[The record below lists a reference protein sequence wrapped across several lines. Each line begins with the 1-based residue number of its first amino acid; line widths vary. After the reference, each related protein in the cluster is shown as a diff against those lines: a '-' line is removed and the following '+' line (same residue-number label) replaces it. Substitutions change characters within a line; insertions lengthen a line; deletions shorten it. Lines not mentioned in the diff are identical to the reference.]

1 MLSYDFD
8 WSVIWRHPY
17 GQWMLDGIWTT
28 IHLSLLAWVIAVA
41 LGLMVGVFRV
51 LPNRI
56 TLFIGGS
63 YVELIRNTPYLVQ
76 LFFWYFAAPSILP
89 RANEMWLYDHVPSL
103 PYWTGVIC
111 LGVYN
116 ASRVGEQ
123 IRAGMLSIPTDQYQA
138 AFSTGLTTYQT
149 YRYVIIPYAIRII
162 IPPFTT
168 EFLTCFKNSAL
179 TMTIGV
185 LETTGASYLIDS
197 YTWHGLETTTAASV
211 VYIVITLCVV
221 GFMAWVE
228 RRVQIPGMIA
238 RGR

>member
-1 MLSYDFD
+1 MFSYDFD

-17 GQWMLDGIWTT
+17 GEWMLLGIWTT
-28 IHLSLLAWVIAVA
+28 IKLSILAWIIAMI
-41 LGLMVGVFRV
+41 LGMVVGVFRV
-51 LPNRI
+51 LPNRL
-56 TLFIGGS
+56 TRFIGAT

-76 LFFWYFAAPSILP
+76 LFFWYFAFLLMFPKSVQQWVYDNIPELP
-89 RANEMWLYDHVPSL
+89 F
-103 PYWTGVIC
+103 WTGVIC
-111 LGVYN
+111 LGVYT

-123 IRAGMLSIPTDQYQA
+123 LRAGMLSIPREQYQA
-138 AFSTGLTTYQT
+138 AFSTGLNTYQT
-149 YRYVIIPYAIRII
+149 YRYVIIPYAIRVI

-185 LETTGASYLIDS
+185 TETTGAAYLIDS

-211 VYIVITLCVV
+211 VYIIISLSVAL
-221 GFMAWVE
+221 FMAFVE
-228 RRVQIPGMIA
+228 KRIYIPGMIA

>member
-1 MLSYDFD
+1 MFSYEFD
-8 WSVIWRHPY
+8 WSVLWKHPY
-17 GQWMLDGIWTT
+17 GQWMLQGIWTT
-28 IHLSLLAWVIAVA
+28 ITLSSLAFLIAMI

-56 TLFIGGS
+56 TRVIGGS

-76 LFFWYFAAPSILP
+76 LFFWYFGVPSLLP
-89 RANEMWLYDHVPSL
+89 KMGELWLYDHVPGL
-103 PYWTGVIC
+103 PYWTGVVC
-111 LGVYN
+111 LGVYT
-116 ASRVGEQ
+116 ASRLGEQ
-123 IRAGMLSIPTDQYQA
+123 IRAGMLSIPSDQYQA
-138 AFSTGLTTYQT
+138 ALATGLTTSQT
-149 YRYVIIPYAIRII
+149 YRYVIIPYAMRII

-211 VYIVITLCVV
+211 VYILITLCIVL
-221 GFMAWVE
+221 FMTWVE
-228 RRVQIPGMIA
+228 KRIHIPGMIA

>member
-1 MLSYDFD
+1 MFSYDFE
-8 WSVIWRHPY
+8 WSVLWRHPY
-17 GQWMLDGIWTT
+17 GQWMLQGIWTT
-28 IHLSLLAWVIAVA
+28 ITLSSLAFLIAVT

-56 TLFIGGS
+56 TRFIGGS

-76 LFFWYFAAPSILP
+76 LFFWYFGVPSLLP
-89 RANEMWLYDHVPSL
+89 KMGELWLYDHVPGL
-103 PYWTGVIC
+103 PYWTGVVC
-111 LGVYN
+111 LGVYT

-138 AFSTGLTTYQT
+138 AFSTGLTTSQT

-221 GFMAWVE
+221 MFMAWVE
-228 RRVQIPGMIA
+228 KRIHIPGMIA

>member
-1 MLSYDFD
+1 MFSYEFD
-8 WSVIWRHPY
+8 WGVLWRHPY
-17 GQWMLDGIWTT
+17 GQWMLNGIWTT
-28 IHLSLLAWVIAVA
+28 IHLSLLAWCIAVM

-51 LPNRI
+51 LPNRG
-56 TLFIGGS
+56 TRFIGGS

-76 LFFWYFAAPSILP
+76 LFVWYFVVPSILP
-89 RANEMWLYDHVPSL
+89 QAGEKWLYDHVPDL

-111 LGVYN
+111 LGVYT

-123 IRAGMLSIPTDQYQA
+123 IRAGMLSIPPEQYQA

-149 YRYVIIPYAIRII
+149 YRYVIIPYALRII

-221 GFMAWVE
+221 LFMAWVE
-228 RRVQIPGMIA
+228 RRVQIPGMIS
-238 RGR
+238 RRR

>member
-1 MLSYDFD
+1 MFSYDFD
-8 WSVIWRHPY
+8 WSVLWRHPY
-17 GQWMLDGIWTT
+17 GRWMLDGIWTT
-28 IHLSLLAWVIAVA
+28 IHLSLLAWCIAVTF
-41 LGLMVGVFRV
+41 GLMVAVFRV
-51 LPNRI
+51 LPNR
-56 TLFIGGS
+56 TTRFIGGS

-76 LFFWYFAAPSILP
+76 LFFWYFAVPTLLP
-89 RANEMWLYDHVPSL
+89 GASEKWLYDHVPSL
-103 PYWTGVIC
+103 PYWTGVVC
-111 LGVYN
+111 LGLYT

-123 IRAGMLSIPTDQYQA
+123 IRAGMLSIPPEQYQA
-138 AFSTGLTTYQT
+138 AYSTGLTTRQT
-149 YRYVIIPYAIRII
+149 YRYVIVPYALRII

-211 VYIVITLCVV
+211 VYILITLGVV
-221 GFMAWVE
+221 GFMTWAE
-228 RRVQIPGMIA
+228 SRVQIPGMIA

>member
-1 MLSYDFD
+1 MFSYEFD
-8 WSVIWRHPY
+8 WSVLWRHPY
-17 GQWMLDGIWTT
+17 GQWMLNGIWTT
-28 IHLSLLAWVIAVA
+28 IHLSLLAWGIAVM
-41 LGLMVGVFRV
+41 LGLMVAVLRV

-56 TLFIGGS
+56 TRFIGGS

-76 LFFWYFAAPSILP
+76 LFLWYFAAPLILP
-89 RANEMWLYDHVPSL
+89 QASEKWLYDHVPSL

-111 LGVYN
+111 LGVYT

-123 IRAGMLSIPTDQYQA
+123 IRAGMLSIPQEQYQA

-149 YRYVIIPYAIRII
+149 YRYVIIPYALRII

-228 RRVQIPGMIA
+228 RMVHIPGMIA